1 MKGLCL
7 LRLSLPQREEAGNKG
22 KRLKGFPHIPE
33 GFSFFL
39 SSKVLG
45 LVQCLALG
53 LKRKTSQLCF
63 WNRPLEGGKVTLAQ
77 LRPSQRRCSHVVSRT
92 TDPLHDWEAN
102 QKPT

>member
-7 LRLSLPQREEAGNKG
+7 LQLSLPQREEAGNKG

-53 LKRKTSQLCF
+53 LKRKT
-63 WNRPLEGGKVTLAQ
+63 KVSCASGTGHLKGA
-77 LRPSQRRCSHVVSRT
+77 R
-92 TDPLHDWEAN
+92 
-102 QKPT
+102 